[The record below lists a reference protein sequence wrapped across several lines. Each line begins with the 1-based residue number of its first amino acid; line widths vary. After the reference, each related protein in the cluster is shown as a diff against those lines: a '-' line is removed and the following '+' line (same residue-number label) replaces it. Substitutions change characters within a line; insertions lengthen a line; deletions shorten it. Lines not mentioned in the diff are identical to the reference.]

1 MKTRML
7 PYLSLEKVM
16 FNVKVVHNEVLRY
29 IYIYGFPGQ
38 SRPVSVSAQDRLEPV
53 KAISQ

>member
-1 MKTRML
+1 MTSML

-29 IYIYGFPGQ
+29 IFITAFQ
-38 SRPVSVSAQDRLEPV
+38 ARISLFVSAQAGLEPV
-53 KAISQ
+53 KAI